1 MKEKILISAPYL
13 LPFMDRFM
21 PIFQKHDLEVILPE
35 VNERLEEEDLLE
47 VISDIDG
54 VICGDDRFTEKVLDA
69 AKKLKVISKWGTGID
84 SINKEACTERGI
96 AVCNTLNAFTVPVSD
111 SVMSYMLSF
120 ARKTPWMDKAMHG
133 GSWEKIPGRALS
145 ECTLGIIGIGNI
157 GSMLAKKASAFDMEI
172 LGNDLKEIDAKIIS
186 ETGLKVSTFE
196 ELLEKSDFVSVCCDL
211 NPTSEHLL
219 NASAF
224 SKMKKGAILINTARG
239 PIVDEKA
246 LIEAL
251 TVGKLAG
258 AGLDVFEHEPLPK
271 DSPLLAMENVLMAP
285 HNSNSSPTAWEKV
298 HHNTINNLL
307 RVLGKVD

>member
-1 MKEKILISAPYL
+1 MKEKVLISAPYL
-13 LPFMDRFM
+13 LPFIDRFM
-21 PIFQKHDLEVILPE
+21 PIFERHNFEVIVPE

-69 AKKLKVISKWGTGID
+69 AKNLKVISKWGTGID
-84 SINKEACTERGI
+84 SINKEACIERGI

-111 SVMSYMLSF
+111 SIMSYMLSF

-133 GSWEKIPGRALS
+133 GNWEKIPGRALS

-172 LGNDLKEIDAKIIS
+172 LGNDIKNIDGKLIS
-186 ETGLKVSTFE
+186 HTGLKVSTFE
-196 ELLEKSDFVSVCCDL
+196 ELLKKSDFVSVCCDL
-211 NPTSEHLL
+211 NQTSEHLL
-219 NASAF
+219 NGIAF
-224 SKMKKGAILINTARG
+224 SNMKKGAILINTARG
-239 PIVDEKA
+239 PIVDESA

-251 TVGKLAG
+251 RSGKLAG
-258 AGLDVFEHEPLPK
+258 AGLDVFEHEPLPLN
-271 DSPLLAMENVLMAP
+271 SPLLSMDNVLMAP
-285 HNSNSSPTAWEKV
+285 HNSNSSPKAWEKV

-307 RVLGKVD
+307 RVLGKID